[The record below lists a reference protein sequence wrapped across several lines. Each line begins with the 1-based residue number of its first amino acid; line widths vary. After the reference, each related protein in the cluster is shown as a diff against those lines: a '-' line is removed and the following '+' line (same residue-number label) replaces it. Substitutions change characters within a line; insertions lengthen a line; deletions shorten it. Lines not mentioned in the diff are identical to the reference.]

1 VFLKKIRTTIAFLLT
16 AMLATGAATVAF
28 ASEDIPPAS
37 ERETEI
43 SPPPV
48 TQTQPDETLIPE
60 ATQDGVSVDI
70 ERDGTRRIY
79 FFSSEG
85 DPISEE
91 REFVAAEETPVVQES
106 PSLTLADYQALNDAV
121 GEDTNRGFLSPAL
134 GAQYN
139 DSIRVNE
146 FDDIQDTDTFDV
158 PVMALPE
165 TPVPIA
171 ADAATD
177 TATADTAT
185 DPAAVANSPALDGTA
200 GSNNPDTGAGTTTDD
215 DLNPEIVTGTT
226 SQDNFNPNIV
236 TGDLANPETG
246 AASSLPLLVT
256 ALAAIGSV
264 PVLLRK
270 KEK

>member
-1 VFLKKIRTTIAFLLT
+1 VFLKKIRTTIVFLLT
-16 AMLATGAATVAF
+16 TMLATGAATVAF

-43 SPPPV
+43 STPPAA
-48 TQTQPDETLIPE
+48 QTQPDGILIPE
-60 ATQDGVSVDI
+60 ASQDGAQVEV
-70 ERDGTRRIY
+70 EQDGTRRIY

-91 REFVAAEETPVVQES
+91 REFVAAEETPVVQENS
-106 PSLTLADYQALNDAV
+106 SFTLADYQALNDAV
-121 GEDTNRGFLSPAL
+121 GEDTGRGSLSPAL

-177 TATADTAT
+177 PATTDTAT
-185 DPAAVANSPALDGTA
+185 DPAAIADSPALEGTA

-215 DLNPEIVTGTT
+215 DLDPDIVNGTT
-226 SQDNFNPNIV
+226 SQDNFNPNLV
-236 TGDLANPETG
+236 TGDTANPETG
-246 AASSLPLLVT
+246 AASSLPLIMT
-256 ALAAIGSV
+256 ALAAFASV